1 MDGGQGQMADVVVL
15 GAGPAGLSCAL
26 FIAKAG
32 RKVVVVDTNQTI
44 IKRANLRNYLGF
56 PEGLAGR
63 ELLVRGRSQVEQF
76 GGTVIN
82 GRPVTVERSARG
94 FVVRIGKELVKTTYM
109 VLATGMSF
117 QLAEQMGA
125 EILRGNQ
132 VQATRIVRT
141 DPEGRTS
148 LPGVWACGVVAGM
161 PVQAIVAAGDG
172 ARVAVHLL
180 TEIRGSTYVDHDI
193 MPSARKQP
201 TVDLSTP

>member
-1 MDGGQGQMADVVVL
+1 MADVVVL

-63 ELLVRGRSQVEQF
+63 ELLVRGRAQVEQF

-132 VQATRIVRT
+132 VQPTRIVRT

-148 LPGVWACGVVAGM
+148 LPGVWACGVV
-161 PVQAIVAAGDG
+161 
-172 ARVAVHLL
+172 
-180 TEIRGSTYVDHDI
+180 
-193 MPSARKQP
+193 
-201 TVDLSTP
+201 